1 MIFSTY
7 ITVLVKHCSVEYV
20 ELYDTKAADYD
31 RLSSR
36 GKIEIV
42 TSYGWHNTNEG
53 IIEGEVGPVGSLLQ
67 YCILLLYSSSL
78 GS

>member
-7 ITVLVKHCSVEYV
+7 ITILVKHCSVEYV

-36 GKIEIV
+36 GKIELV

-53 IIEGEVGPVGSLLQ
+53 IIEGEVGPVT
-67 YCILLLYSSSL
+67 CRITTIILYSVII
-78 GS
+78 